1 MLLLISLMLTIAVP
15 VTGIIIHKLAA
26 LIFLILCVVHTLVER
41 KYMNRNK
48 YLLLMLVLVDFGSGI
63 LGMILKEMRWV
74 LDFHRVISIVSV
86 GVLSIHLFMY
96 HKRMGVVCRKQ

>member
-1 MLLLISLMLTIAVP
+1 
-15 VTGIIIHKLAA
+15 
-26 LIFLILCVVHTLVER
+26 
-41 KYMNRNK
+41 MNRNK

-74 LDFHRVISIVSV
+74 QDFHRVISIVSV
-86 GVLSIHLFMY
+86 GVLAIHLFMY